1 MARTPRKQITRRK
14 KQRRSKKQ
22 RNAIDHRRLGWRIDE
37 WVAQTGTSRP
47 TVWRQVKR
55 GDLRIVYVGPMPMV
69 PYSEAVRLG
78 FIHD

>member
-1 MARTPRKQITRRK
+1 MARTSRKQLTRRK
-14 KQRRSKKQ
+14 KQRRTTK
-22 RNAIDHRRLGWRIDE
+22 NGAMDHRRLGWRIDE

-69 PYSEAVRLG
+69 PRSEAVRLG
-78 FIHD
+78 FINE